1 MKKFENKVV
10 IVTGSTSGIG
20 RETAKHLASL
30 GAKVVVTGRSKE
42 RGDVIVN
49 AIKENGG
56 DAFFVAADMM
66 VEEDIDAIVA
76 KTIEHYGKIDVL
88 VNNAGI
94 AYLAPMADYDQGRW
108 DNVMKTNVRGPWL
121 LSRKCMPYLLETK
134 GNIVNIGSIAAIKT
148 LPGAYAYCPSKAAL
162 VSMTRLLAVE
172 FGRQGVRVNAI
183 CPGTFY
189 TEILKDSSQATLDN
203 AAAGTALGYL
213 GQPIEIAKAV
223 AFMASDDASYI
234 TGQALYVDGGRTA

>member
-76 KTIEHYGKIDVL
+76 KKI
-88 VNNAGI
+88 
-94 AYLAPMADYDQGRW
+94 
-108 DNVMKTNVRGPWL
+108 
-121 LSRKCMPYLLETK
+121 K
-134 GNIVNIGSIAAIKT
+134 G
-148 LPGAYAYCPSKAAL
+148 
-162 VSMTRLLAVE
+162 
-172 FGRQGVRVNAI
+172 
-183 CPGTFY
+183 
-189 TEILKDSSQATLDN
+189 
-203 AAAGTALGYL
+203 
-213 GQPIEIAKAV
+213 
-223 AFMASDDASYI
+223 
-234 TGQALYVDGGRTA
+234 